1 MTLPPSDFP
10 AQPGPD
16 PLPPG
21 QSPPQYS
28 SDGRWWWNGQQWVP
42 NPQLGPGGKSKVAAG
57 VLGILLGDFGAHKF
71 YLGQIGIG
79 ILYLLFFWTLIPGI
93 VGLVEGIIYLALSDY
108 EFERR
113 YGNPQAARQRPF
125 F

>member
-1 MTLPPSDFP
+1 
-10 AQPGPD
+10 
-16 PLPPG
+16 
-21 QSPPQYS
+21 
-28 SDGRWWWNGQQWVP
+28 
-42 NPQLGPGGKSKVAAG
+42 VAAG

-93 VGLVEGIIYLALSDY
+93 VGLVEGIIYLTLSDY